1 MPQLSS
7 LHEAP
12 GSCFI
17 LWALALHTT
26 QWGSDAT
33 IKKQTK
39 KKLSLLLLE
48 SGRGNSSGPKLSRHK
63 HTNWKEKEKKK
74 DRRFWGIS
82 RKSSPRQRVRNAILT
97 EKTKRQTRAGGER
110 EPSLW
115 FSKSTS
121 KTTKILVFFAV
132 KKKKKKSCGLYSQ
145 EEDER
150 NEFFREQNIDR
161 ETCKNCTG
169 RWTGT
174 GEERETEGED
184 CEWST
189 GYAGRALCFQDL
201 LRGPKFR
208 ITLIVSNLEGRH
220 PHIVTVPKSASV
232 QTQSTSGW
240 VAGTMGSSIQIDS
253 FASSPHMN
261 PWKKTKK

>member
-17 LWALALHTT
+17 LWALAPHTT

-48 SGRGNSSGPKLSRHK
+48 SGRGNSSGPELSRHK

-74 DRRFWGIS
+74 IAGFEGFLGSLPRDSEWEMRFWQKKRKKRPEQEGGGGQAAGFQNQVQTEDKVESYS
-82 RKSSPRQRVRNAILT
+82 R
-97 EKTKRQTRAGGER
+97 E
-110 EPSLW
+110 
-115 FSKSTS
+115 
-121 KTTKILVFFAV
+121 

-261 PWKKTKK
+261 PWKKPKK